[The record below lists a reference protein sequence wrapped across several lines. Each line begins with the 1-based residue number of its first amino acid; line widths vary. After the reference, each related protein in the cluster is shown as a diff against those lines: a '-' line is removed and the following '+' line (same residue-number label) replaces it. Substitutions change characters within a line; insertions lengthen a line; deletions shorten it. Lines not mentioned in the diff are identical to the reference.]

1 MLGGASGALLGH
13 ELGGEDLV
21 TTLGA
26 MLLGTAAGYY
36 GEKVLGH
43 RRSKAEMRE
52 RGERVHIFEH
62 RQYRSSAD
70 IREQA
75 RFRDRERELRERA
88 KGKARE
94 EEERDRLRA
103 AKRNGSRHR
112 SHSQHRRR
120 RDYESDYFRSGGEE
134 AGSRRRTSD
143 AEPFFSSSGPES
155 PRDPYPSLRR
165 ERSVRF
171 NDETSSVA
179 RRRRKSRQRGGSR
192 RRSRREYGRGERSS
206 DED

>member
-1 MLGGASGALLGH
+1 
-13 ELGGEDLV
+13 
-21 TTLGA
+21 

-36 GEKVLGH
+36 GEKVLGQ
-43 RRSKAEMRE
+43 RRSSKLEMRDAA
-52 RGERVHIFEH
+52 RAGQGFEH

-75 RFRDRERELRERA
+75 RFRERERELREMA
-88 KGKARE
+88 KEKARE

-112 SHSQHRRR
+112 SLSRHRRR
-120 RDYESDYFRSGGEE
+120 QRDGYHDEDYYRSGGEE
-134 AGSRRRTSD
+134 GRSRRRTTPPRD
-143 AEPFFSSSGPES
+143 DEPFSPSFGPG
-155 PRDPYPSLRR
+155 YPSLRR

-179 RRRRKSRQRGGSR
+179 SRRRKSRQRDGSR
-192 RRSRREYGRGERSS
+192 RRSRRGYGRGERSS